1 MAETRKMTRTPK
13 TSKAKPVDEYGHLQP
28 QAPELEEAVLGA
40 LMIEKDAYSL
50 VSEILRPESFYERRH
65 QLIYSAITSLALRQ
79 QPVDILTVAEQL
91 RSTGELEDAGGP
103 FYITQLSGKVASSA
117 HIEYHARIIAQKFL
131 ARELITFTSNI
142 QTKAFD
148 ETQDVDDLM
157 QEAEGKLFEI
167 SQQNMK
173 KDYTQ
178 INPVIQEA
186 YEMLQKAAARTDG
199 LSGLESGFHALDK
212 MTSGW
217 QNSDLVIIA
226 ARPAM
231 GKTAFVLS
239 MAKNMAVNAKI
250 PVALFSLE
258 MSNVQL
264 VNRMIVNVCEI
275 PGEKIK
281 SGQLAPYEWGQLDY
295 KIKELYD
302 APMYVDDTPSLSV
315 FELRTKA
322 RRLVREHGVKI
333 IIIDYLQLMNASGMS
348 FGSRQEEVSTI
359 SRSLK
364 GLAKELN
371 IPIIALS
378 QLNRGVDDVLM
389 LGCLVGAFMMFI
401 ARPITVFACMM
412 PFRKFTTKARLYVSW
427 VGLRG
432 AVPIIFATYPLL
444 AGTEGARLLFN
455 VVFLVT
461 ILSLLV
467 QGTTVSWMANLL
479 GLGYAEKSPAFG
491 VDVHEDIPSIFTEVL
506 VNESMLQG
514 GTTLKE
520 INLPEHTLVMMVY
533 RDGDYFVPQGN
544 TALKV
549 GDKLLVIS
557 DRGEELESTYK
568 DMGVDE
574 VLKL

>member
-1 MAETRKMTRTPK
+1 MLPLSKREVHLIFNFQFLILKVAEQRRTSRTPK
-13 TSKAKPVDEYGHLQP
+13 GKAPQPVTDYGRIQP

-50 VSEILRPESFYERRH
+50 VSEILRPESFYEHRH
-65 QLIYSAITSLALRQ
+65 QLIYSAITDLAVNQ
-79 QPVDILTVAEQL
+79 KPVDILTVKEQL
-91 RSTGELEDAGGP
+91 SKRGELEEVGGP
-103 FYITQLSGKVASSA
+103 FYITQLSSKVASSA
-117 HIEYHARIIAQKFL
+117 HIEYHARIIAQKAL

-142 QTKAFD
+142 QSKAFD
-148 ETQDVDDLM
+148 ETLDVDDLM

-178 INPVIQEA
+178 INPVIAEA
-186 YEMLQKAAARTDG
+186 YDLIQKAAARTDG
-199 LSGLESGFHALDK
+199 LSGLESGYTKLDK

-217 QNSDLVIIA
+217 QKSDLIIIA

-239 MAKNMAVNAKI
+239 MAKNIAVNFRN

-264 VNRMIVNVCEI
+264 VNRLISNVCEI
-275 PGEKIK
+275 PSEKIK
-281 SGQLAPYEWGQLDY
+281 SGQLADYEWQQLDY
-295 KIKELYD
+295 KLRDLLD
-302 APMYVDDTPSLSV
+302 APLYVDDTPSLSV

-378 QLNRGVDDVLM
+378 QLNRGVENREGSDKRPQLSDLRESGAIEQDADMVL
-389 LGCLVGAFMMFI
+389 FI
-401 ARPITVFACMM
+401 HRPEYYKI
-412 PFRKFTTKARLYVSW
+412 YQDES
-427 VGLRG
+427 GNDLRG
-432 AVPIIFATYPLL
+432 KAEIIIAKHRNGAVGNVLLTFRGEFARFQNP
-444 AGTEGARLLFN
+444 
-455 VVFLVT
+455 
-461 ILSLLV
+461 
-467 QGTTVSWMANLL
+467 
-479 GLGYAEKSPAFG
+479 
-491 VDVHEDIPSIFTEVL
+491 ED
-506 VNESMLQG
+506 
-514 GTTLKE
+514 
-520 INLPEHTLVMMVY
+520 
-533 RDGDYFVPQGN
+533 D
-544 TALKV
+544 ALKNSLGNPADAPNGGNGGAIISSHTS
-549 GDKLLVIS
+549 GDDSLPPEGLTNNYPATPPPFGSDDMLMPPPDIS
-557 DRGEELESTYK
+557 APPF
-568 DMGVDE
+568 
-574 VLKL
+574 